1 VRTPIVKR
9 DFLDPNMAMS
19 RREQLSDPKAF
30 RGPTGAGLGPIMSED
45 ESLSLG
51 RATDFNRFKER
62 TQTTPITAQRTADDK
77 SITTQTDAMLS
88 ALQPKISP
96 TIDTK
101 PATQSRRL
109 GLSPGA
115 MGGRQFG
122 MSPGAMGGRAI
133 PTAKEKAGLDFL
145 DYEQDRTISAPT
157 REEKPAEEVLSKSE
171 YEKRVKDARSEEYA
185 KAREDAD
192 KARDSVLRQG
202 GSVQEAFDA
211 AQTAF
216 TGFTPSGEF
225 VGATD
230 PGTAAMNRFSKGGL
244 ASKSKK
250 TKPKKR
256 NTKKGLGGKMA
267 T

>member
-1 VRTPIVKR
+1 
-9 DFLDPNMAMS
+9 
-19 RREQLSDPKAF
+19 
-30 RGPTGAGLGPIMSED
+30 
-45 ESLSLG
+45 
-51 RATDFNRFKER
+51 
-62 TQTTPITAQRTADDK
+62 
-77 SITTQTDAMLS
+77 
-88 ALQPKISP
+88 
-96 TIDTK
+96 
-101 PATQSRRL
+101 
-109 GLSPGA
+109 
-115 MGGRQFG
+115 

-157 REEKPAEEVLSKSE
+157 REEKPAEEVLSKNE

-192 KARDSVLRQG
+192 KARDSVLRQR